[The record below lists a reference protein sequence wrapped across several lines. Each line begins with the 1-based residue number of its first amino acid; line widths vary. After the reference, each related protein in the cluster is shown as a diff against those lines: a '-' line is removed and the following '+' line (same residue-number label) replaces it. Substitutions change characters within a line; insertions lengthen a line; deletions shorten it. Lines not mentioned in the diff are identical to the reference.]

1 MTDAEIVALARKAGI
16 TVRPGTMGVECWIE
30 NLRQLIELVI
40 PDTPYEARADAEKR
54 AYAAGWWAG
63 AKAERERLGAFVREV
78 QAQARL
84 QGILG
89 DPIV

>member
-1 MTDAEIVALARKAGI
+1 MTDEEIVALARKAGI
-16 TVRPGTMGVECWIE
+16 TVRPGTLGVECWVE
-30 NLRQLIELVI
+30 DLRQLIELVI
-40 PDTPYEARADAEKR
+40 PDTPPEARTDAEKL

-63 AKAERERLGAFVREV
+63 AQAERQRLGAFVREV